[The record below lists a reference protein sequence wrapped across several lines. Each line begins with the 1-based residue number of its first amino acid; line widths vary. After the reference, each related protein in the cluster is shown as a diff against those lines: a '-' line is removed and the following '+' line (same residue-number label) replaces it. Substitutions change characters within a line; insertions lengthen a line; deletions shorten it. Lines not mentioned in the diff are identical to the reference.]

1 MRVEAQQTI
10 ITQMEETVATLVQEL
25 EEERSEGIRKDSETG
40 IFILCIV
47 VVSRIVDVEGDVKMS
62 SRELVLLDSRP

>member
-10 ITQMEETVATLVQEL
+10 ISQMEETVATLVQEL

-40 IFILCIV
+40 
-47 VVSRIVDVEGDVKMS
+47 E
-62 SRELVLLDSRP
+62 